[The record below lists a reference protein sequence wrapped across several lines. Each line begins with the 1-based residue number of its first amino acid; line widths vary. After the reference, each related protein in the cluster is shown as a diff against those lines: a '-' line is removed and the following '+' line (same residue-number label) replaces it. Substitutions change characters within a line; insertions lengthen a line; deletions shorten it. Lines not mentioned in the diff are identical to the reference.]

1 MSAAPSLLKAMKIS
15 VEIVGG
21 PSSGTT
27 LAFDKGHVTIGRGP
41 ENDIIIGQDTKI
53 SRQHAEF
60 IVTLQQ
66 VILKNLS
73 QKNQISVDGELTQ
86 EKALRPGAV
95 IRLGESELRIQFEPP
110 VRENKPVTQ
119 MSVTSTKNLSPAS
132 GMTSSHPTP
141 WQRSHEVMQSQSEVP
156 GFVSSAARPAEVSYQ
171 ARPVPN
177 ESSRTKFYIVV
188 VVVLLA
194 GYWLFQEQKQKRKE
208 VKLRDSVTTELAI
221 TNSQN
226 EIEKTQKEIDRKGFD
241 TTQYKLAQEQ
251 YLRGF
256 RDYRQGQFVRA
267 MEAFQAALSFFPTH
281 ELSRKYYILA
291 KRKFDEQVQF
301 NMIQGKR
308 YYGLQ
313 NYRLCMSHY
322 SNVIKMKKD
331 ERDPV
336 RREALQ
342 YYRECE
348 LNMREKF

>member
-15 VEIVGG
+15 IEIVGG

-27 LAFDKGHVTIGRGP
+27 LAFDKAHLTIGRGP
-41 ENDIIIGQDTKI
+41 ENDIIIAQDTKI

-60 IVTLQQ
+60 VVTLQQ

-86 EKALRPGAV
+86 EKTLRPGAV

-110 VRENKPVTQ
+110 VKENKPVPH
-119 MSVTSTKNLSPAS
+119 VTSTVTKSVAPVAGAIPAQPA
-132 GMTSSHPTP
+132 T
-141 WQRSHEVMQSQSEVP
+141 WQRSHEMMHTQSETP
-156 GFVSSAARPAEVSYQ
+156 GFVSSSVRPAEMSYQ
-171 ARPVPN
+171 VRPTSN
-177 ESSRTKFYIVV
+177 DSSRTKFYIIV

-194 GYWLFQEQKQKRKE
+194 GYWLFQDQKQKRKE